1 LKKTTTQ
8 TADKV
13 AASLLK
19 QIAWPADKDR
29 PYLKIVYE
37 NIKISDDRPSRDTI
51 IKLFIQ
57 CAQSFKVRILFDAL
71 DECSDDDLGKVYQ
84 LIETFREANIGV
96 YVTPRPHIVDLLRK
110 QKRFA
115 SATYMENITADA
127 MDISN
132 FLEWR
137 IQEHREPIEAD
148 FMKDIVR
155 TIGNAEGMYHHL
167 N

>member
-1 LKKTTTQ
+1 M
-8 TADKV
+8 

-37 NIKISDDRPSRDTI
+37 NIKSSDDRPSRDTI

-57 CAQSFKVRILFDAL
+57 CAQSIKARILFDAL
-71 DECSDDDLGKVYQ
+71 DECNNDDLGKVYQ
-84 LIETFREANIGV
+84 LIGMLREANIGV
-96 YVTPRPHIVDLLRK
+96 YITTRPHIVDLLRK
-110 QKRFA
+110 QKCFA
-115 SATYMENITADA
+115 GATYMENITADG

-132 FLEWR
+132 FLERR

-148 FMKDIVR
+148 FMKDIVS
-155 TIGNAEGMYHHL
+155 TIGNAGGMYHHL

>member
-1 LKKTTTQ
+1 M
-8 TADKV
+8 

-19 QIAWPADKDR
+19 QIAWPAETDR
-29 PYLKIVYE
+29 PYLKAIYD
-37 NIKISDDRPSRDTI
+37 NIKISGDRPSRDTI
-51 IKLFIQ
+51 IKLFIR
-57 CAQSFKVRILFDAL
+57 CAQSIKVAILFDAL
-71 DECSDDDLGKVYQ
+71 DECNDYELGKVYQ

-96 YVTPRPHIVDLLRK
+96 YVTTRPHIVDLLRK

-115 SATYMENITADA
+115 GATYMENITADG
-127 MDISN
+127 MDINN
-132 FLEWR
+132 FLERR

-155 TIGNAEGMYHHL
+155 TIGNAEGMYHLL

>member
-1 LKKTTTQ
+1 MTQ
-8 TADKV
+8 TVDKV

-19 QIAWPADKDR
+19 QIAWPAETDR
-29 PYLKIVYE
+29 PYLKTIYD
-37 NIKISDDRPSRDTI
+37 NIAISGDRPSRDTM

-57 CAQSFKVRILFDAL
+57 CAQSIKVRILFDAL
-71 DECSDDDLGKVYQ
+71 DECNDDELGKVYQ
-84 LIETFREANIGV
+84 LIETLCEANVGV
-96 YVTPRPHIVDLLRK
+96 YVTTRPHIVDLVRQ

-115 SATYMENITADA
+115 SATYMENITADG

-132 FLEWR
+132 FLKRR

-148 FMKDIVR
+148 FMNDIVR